1 MSEIGKLKDENKQQE
16 QQQQPQLNSLEILP
30 VELIIK
36 IIIYLDIES
45 IEALGKFCD
54 AEHLN
59 KLLTY

>member
-1 MSEIGKLKDENKQQE
+1 MSEIGKLRDENKQQE
-16 QQQQPQLNSLEILP
+16 QQQPQLNSLEILP

-59 KLLTY
+59 KHFTY

>member
-16 QQQQPQLNSLEILP
+16 QQQPQLNSLEILP

-59 KLLTY
+59 KLFTSP

>member
-16 QQQQPQLNSLEILP
+16 QQQPQLNSLEILP

-59 KLLTY
+59 KLFTY

>member
-16 QQQQPQLNSLEILP
+16 QQQPQLNSLEILP